1 MSERLSIE
9 FNYCLDPI
17 TTSELEFSAPI
28 DTEYA
33 ELAVRTLAHAVW
45 AWMRGRGRCSAAAG
59 LTRIS
64 HQTKCI
70 GAANQRK
77 VFLRETLTRMAG
89 IPRCRQSVARRCLN
103 LHPSRTGKWSRV
115 SMEVR

>member
-1 MSERLSIE
+1 MSL
-9 FNYCLDPI
+9 
-17 TTSELEFSAPI
+17 
-28 DTEYA
+28 
-33 ELAVRTLAHAVW
+33 LAHHSPLLST
-45 AWMRGRGRCSAAAG
+45 SAAETCGIQFRRERGAAVLLVSEDLDEILERPPT

-103 LHPSRTGKWSRV
+103 LHPSRAGKWSRV
-115 SMEVR
+115 SMEER